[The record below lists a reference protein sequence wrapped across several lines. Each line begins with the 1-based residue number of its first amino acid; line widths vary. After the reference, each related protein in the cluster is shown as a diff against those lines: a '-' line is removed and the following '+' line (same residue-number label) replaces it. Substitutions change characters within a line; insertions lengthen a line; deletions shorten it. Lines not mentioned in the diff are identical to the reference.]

1 MRQSKHPV
9 PENTTTQPVQP
20 EHKTARFPW
29 YVAYTKP
36 RQEEFA
42 LSQLLQQDFNAY
54 LPRYKILKK
63 PAKNALNQE
72 IQVVHEPMFPR
83 YLFLQQPRQEQAI
96 NKAQHTRGIVT
107 LVRFGVELATMPA
120 DLIAAIQEFEQH
132 RNQASFNDIS
142 PLKPGTKVTLN
153 HNTPL
158 QGLEGLVQTASS
170 KRVVV
175 LLNILG
181 KPKTIKLEPNQLDII

>member
-1 MRQSKHPV
+1 MRQPKHPT
-9 PENTTTQPVQP
+9 PENRTTNPAQP
-20 EHKTARFPW
+20 EHETARFPW

-42 LSQLLQQDFNAY
+42 LSHLLQQDFNAY
-54 LPRYKILKK
+54 LPRYKKLKK
-63 PAKNALNQE
+63 PAKNAICQE
-72 IQVVHEPMFPR
+72 MQVVHEPMFPR
-83 YLFLQQPRQEQAI
+83 YIFLQQTRQEQSI
-96 NKAQHTRGIVT
+96 SKAQNTRGIVT

-120 DLIAAIQEFEQH
+120 HLIAAIQEFEQQ

-153 HNTPL
+153 QNTPL

-175 LLNILG
+175 LLEILG
-181 KPKTIKLEPNQLDII
+181 RPKTIKLEPNQLDIT

>member
-1 MRQSKHPV
+1 MRQPKHLTPDA
-9 PENTTTQPVQP
+9 PSQEPVQP
-20 EHKTARFPW
+20 EHETTRFPW

-36 RQEEFA
+36 RQEEYA
-42 LSQLLQQDFNAY
+42 LSNLLQQDFNAY
-54 LPRYKILKK
+54 LPRYKKLKK
-63 PAKNALNQE
+63 PAKNAINQE

-83 YLFLQQPRQEQAI
+83 YIFLQQTRQEQSI
-96 NKAQHTRGIVT
+96 SKAQNTRGIVT

-120 DLIAAIQEFEQH
+120 HLIAAIQEFEQQ

-153 HNTPL
+153 QNTPL

-175 LLNILG
+175 LLEILG
-181 KPKTIKLEPNQLDII
+181 RPKTIKLEPNQLDIT

>member
-1 MRQSKHPV
+1 MRPSNHPA
-9 PENTTTQPVQP
+9 PHDPSPDPAQPACD
-20 EHKTARFPW
+20 TAGFPW

-42 LSQLLQQDFNAY
+42 LGHLLQQDFNAY
-54 LPRYKILKK
+54 LPRYKKLKK
-63 PAKNALNQE
+63 PAKNAICQE
-72 IQVVHEPMFPR
+72 MQVVHEPMFPR
-83 YLFLQQPRQEQAI
+83 YIFLQQTRQEQSI
-96 NKAQHTRGIVT
+96 SKAQNTRGIVT

-120 DLIAAIQEFEQH
+120 HLIAAIQEFEQH

-175 LLNILG
+175 LLEILG
-181 KPKTIKLEPNQLDII
+181 RPKTIKLEPNQLDIT

>member
-83 YLFLQQPRQEQAI
+83 YLFLQQTRQEQAI